1 MRKKVKDATPELN
14 TEVVNEE
21 QNIAANVDEIMRKYD
36 RESNTRIWEGVPK
49 IVVGIILALF
59 SLFCIYVTLFA
70 NFLEQVRLSSFLGL
84 VIVMGYLTY
93 PAMKGKM
100 QANYMPWY
108 DIVLMI
114 LGAAAFFYYTFSAS
128 TLVTMRVA
136 KKLTN
141 PLYITAGIIGILV
154 LCELCRR
161 SVGLPIL
168 CVWDLPG
175 LYDLFLREG
184 RQDACQRGAR
194 AVLQRERPAV
204 HARERMLQVYR
215 GLHHFRRVP

>member
-93 PAMKGKM
+93 PAKKGKM

-108 DIVLMI
+108 DILLMVV
-114 LGAAAFFYYTFSAS
+114 GSAAFFYYTFNAE
-128 TLVTMRVA
+128 TLLNTGLKM
-136 KKLTN
+136 KLQD
-141 PLYITAGIIGILV
+141 PVYIIAGRAV
-154 LCELCRR
+154 PAERR
-161 SVGLPIL
+161 SPDPVRCGG
-168 CVWDLPG
+168 VPG
-175 LYDLFLREG
+175 LHDLLVCERREDDG
-184 RQDACQRGAR
+184 EDR
-194 AVLQRERPAV
+194 A
-204 HARERMLQVYR
+204 
-215 GLHHFRRVP
+215 